1 MNMKKTAT
9 KTNLLELTKRK
20 MEAQKANTTEGF
32 GKFSYKKPRNE
43 NNSNVGPSWGGRKG
57 N

>member
-1 MNMKKTAT
+1 MKKTAT
-9 KTNLLELTKRK
+9 TNKLLLELTKRK
-20 MEAQKANTTEGF
+20 LEANKAGTSESF

>member
-1 MNMKKTAT
+1 MKKPAE
-9 KTNLLELTKRK
+9 KQNLLVQLTQEK
-20 MEAQKANTTEGF
+20 MKALKSGETSKNF
-32 GKFSYKKPRNE
+32 SKFQRNKPRNE